1 MPNVTPIQSKEV
13 SRGGTSKKVEV
24 EYAIVVKQPL
34 FVMNV
39 FFFCL
44 ESPDMENFLKISIQN

>member
-1 MPNVTPIQSKEV
+1 MSDVTPIQSKEV

-39 FFFCL
+39 FFCL
-44 ESPDMENFLKISIQN
+44 ESPDKEIFLKISIQN